1 MPLYIAKSG
10 DLDRCYRCLTDWL
23 TDSHLKDRAT
33 QLLIKYK
40 SGALVTQYI
49 NDGKKK
55 AKAFAQVRRLYCFEG
70 HKPSSQVQQANQTQ
84 VLKNR
89 CDVEISTFCP
99 GKEKQ
104 DMTRTMVVG
113 GTCQALSSPTT
124 STGTLSAP
132 AVLINQLLAGRK
144 GENLVRGEELQLYSS
159 DLNNYRLRGTWTG
172 TQSSNNNRRSY
183 FWSDYN
189 MISFLFYIRKQT
201 TLSKYSCYC

>member
-1 MPLYIAKSG
+1 MEESKSFCSG
-10 DLDRCYRCLTDWL
+10 
-23 TDSHLKDRAT
+23 T
-33 QLLIKYK
+33 QTILLWGTQALLAGSAGKPNPGIKK
-40 SGALVTQYI
+40 
-49 NDGKKK
+49 
-55 AKAFAQVRRLYCFEG
+55 
-70 HKPSSQVQQANQTQ
+70 
-84 VLKNR
+84 R

-104 DMTRTMVVG
+104 DMTRTMGVG

-132 AVLINQLLAGRK
+132 AASINQLLAGRK

-201 TLSKYSCYC
+201 TFSKYSCSC